1 MTKAVLIMDMPPV
14 CGCCKM
20 YKGDYYTGGA
30 GGECTCRVTGD
41 KVKLHAKAETCPL
54 RELPEERQ
62 SIREQTI
69 EEFENAAIANIKML
83 YPGIRPDV
91 GADKFIEW
99 CKDNKSYI
107 DCQNAVNLAALQLK
121 GKGGNTDEK

>member
-1 MTKAVLIMDMPPV
+1 MAKAVLVMDMPKT
-14 CGCCKM
+14 CFGCNFCHINS
-20 YKGDYYTGGA
+20 D
-30 GGECTCRVTGD
+30 GEDSCQALEVARPFD
-41 KVKLHAKAETCPL
+41 SETYEKPAWCPL
-54 RELPEERQ
+54 RVLPEERQ

-69 EEFENAAIANIKML
+69 EEFEDAAIANIKML
-83 YPGIRPDV
+83 YPGIRSDV